1 MPKITAGHSS
11 LDSALFFLH
20 LGRARESVQDGR
32 FEDARRE
39 IELARLERPDDDD
52 LLDLVSVVEFRLGDF
67 AEAARAARRLLE
79 KTPDSAVL
87 HANLGLIQFKAGDL
101 ADAEREFRRAIEL
114 DPDHA
119 RSHLYLGLLS
129 RSRGE
134 LARALEHFRR
144 SGASKAA
151 EEIEKE
157 LFPEQ
162 SRPALAA
169 VPPAPAREAPGEL
182 SAADLEP
189 EDRPLFRIRGDGALS
204 VASRGLVY
212 VRRGAVC
219 WFTGRLR
226 FAEDPAFAG
235 TTVERVLR
243 CEGKGDLLLAD
254 PGRRAVSRETAGEPL
269 YLEGSRLLAL
279 SPGLRLRLEPIPDFR
294 SRRQVDILKVQ
305 GRGSAVFSIS
315 GELEAHDVAPDF
327 PLTVSAA
334 DIVAWTGDVAACAI
348 DDRILEGVMMP
359 DAVDAA
365 KLRLEGSGVVLT
377 EGPRRSR

>member
-1 MPKITAGHSS
+1 MAREIRASS

-101 ADAEREFRRAIEL
+101 ADAEREFLRAIEL
-114 DPDHA
+114 DPEQA
-119 RSHLYLGLLS
+119 RSHLYLGLMS

-144 SGASKAA
+144 SGARKAA
-151 EEIEKE
+151 EEIERE
-157 LFPEQ
+157 LFPEGP
-162 SRPALAA
+162 SPRPALAA
-169 VPPAPAREAPGEL
+169 VAPPSSEIAREV
-182 SAADLEP
+182 SDADLEP

-204 VASRGLVY
+204 VASRGMVY

-235 TTVERVLR
+235 TAVERVLR
-243 CEGKGDLLLAD
+243 CEGKGDLMLAD
-254 PGRRAVSRETAGEPL
+254 PGRRAISRETAGEPL

-279 SPGLRLRLEPIPDFR
+279 SPGLRLRLDPIPDFR

-305 GRGSAVFSIS
+305 GRGAAVFTVA
-315 GELEAHDVAPDF
+315 GELEAHDVSPDF

-334 DIVAWTGDVAACAI
+334 DIVAWTGELVASAI
-348 DDRILEGVMMP
+348 EDRILEGVMMP
-359 DAVDAA
+359 DAVNAA

-377 EGPRRSR
+377 EGPRRSW